1 MNNKD
6 KQGSVAAVGN
16 FDGFH
21 LGHRKLVDTL
31 KQIALGKNL
40 ASLILTFIPNPKVY
54 FNKEL
59 SLINSDQQKKQL
71 LENLGV
77 DQIVFLDFNQVLD
90 MSGET
95 FVKEILIDRC
105 KVKFIVMGEN
115 FKFGKNRQC
124 DSESLK
130 KMAEKFNFEFT
141 VVTPVILEGTPISS
155 SLIRRKLG
163 CSEIEDSNRMLGRSY
178 YIDGI
183 VVEGD
188 KIGRE
193 LGFPT
198 INIKTDNEILPD
210 GVFKTR
216 TEIDGRPQIYDS
228 ISYIG
233 SSPTFPGKEK
243 KVETHILDFNETVYN
258 QKVRVYFEKKIR
270 GDRKFDSRTTL
281 IDQIKK
287 DIQGLNVD
295 KPLIF

>member
-1 MNNKD
+1 MNIKD